1 MGEEATQQA
10 TTQIADKAA
19 EAVGQVSSS
28 SFLQELTRQILAP
41 ETLAGRAAS
50 ILVIVLVSV
59 AAYWLVLL
67 ILGRARR
74 KLLQTAQ
81 TLEGLPQLR
90 MLRAATVLSIVGSGV
105 KWVIALVALVW
116 IMSVIGIPV
125 LPLLTGIG
133 FLGAAVAFGAQTLVK
148 DLVSGLFLLLEGQY
162 TEGDY
167 VNLGGKFGRVEE
179 IRFRTTVLRDLDNQ
193 FHHIPNGSITAV
205 TVYEEP
211 YINYVLEIPLADA
224 AEAERVRAGLDNLSA
239 EMTEKYPLHI
249 TDMGPAVVAQS
260 RDYPNLVR
268 LPLAVFP
275 TQDWIATEELAT
287 RAQIMLDEM
296 DIAVAEKL
304 KMRVYADISEVSA
317 HIEETKASVSATEV
331 IPRR

>member
-1 MGEEATQQA
+1 MDEEAAQQA

-28 SFLQELTRQILAP
+28 PLWQELTRQILAP
-41 ETLAGRAAS
+41 ETLAGKAAS
-50 ILVIVLVSV
+50 VLVIVIIAV
-59 AAYWLVLL
+59 AAYWVVLWM
-67 ILGRARR
+67 LGRTRR
-74 KLLQTAQ
+74 RLYHTAKKLT
-81 TLEGLPQLR
+81 GLHERR

-105 KWVIALVALVW
+105 KWLITLVALIW
-116 IMSVIGIPV
+116 IMSVLGIDV
-125 LPLLTGIG
+125 VPLLAGVG
-133 FLGAAVAFGAQTLVK
+133 FLGAAIAFGSQTLVK

-162 TEGDY
+162 AEGDY

-224 AEAERVRAGLDNLSA
+224 AEAERVRAGLDDLSA
-239 EMTEKYPLHI
+239 EMKEKYPLHM
-249 TDMGPAVVAQS
+249 TETGPAVVDQS
-260 RDYPNLVR
+260 QNYPNLVR
-268 LPLAVFP
+268 LPMAVFP

-304 KMRVYADISEVSA
+304 KMRVYADISEVSV
-317 HIEETKASVSATEV
+317 HIEETKASVSGTEV
-331 IPRR
+331 IPQR